1 MFLRKV
7 DMLSPRITLY
17 YRRKN
22 IHSSPISG
30 FLTIIAYLL
39 IFMFTFYY
47 MYRYLHRE
55 NPTTY
60 SFNRFVNDA
69 GIFPFKDSFFFNFVE
84 IREGKSRQAK
94 ELDFNKIEIIGI
106 NISEIE
112 IANLHGEMSIPHL
125 LYGKCDDN
133 VNKYKLGNLTNND
146 TLKKQLVL
154 KNFII

>member
-30 FLTIIAYLL
+30 ILTIIVYLL
-39 IFMFTFYY
+39 IFVFTFYY
-47 MYRYLHRE
+47 MKRYLYRE
-55 NPTTY
+55 NPTAY
-60 SFNRFVNDA
+60 FFNRFVNDA

-112 IANLHGEMSIPHL
+112 IANIQGEMSFPHW
-125 LYGKCDDN
+125 LYGKCDDM
-133 VNKYKLGNLTNND
+133 
-146 TLKKQLVL
+146 
-154 KNFII
+154 IM